1 MSDASLDL
9 REQIVRIDEMTSRI
23 ERQQA
28 ETQKFVAEQ
37 YKLMAEGKKFGRDL
51 WLIPLTILGAVVA
64 GVMARLPEILRA
76 FGVGP

>member
-37 YKLMAEGKKFGRDL
+37 HKLMAEGGKYNRDR
-51 WLIPLTILGAVVA
+51 WLVPLSILGLIIA
-64 GVMARLPEILRA
+64 GMVARLPEILRA